1 MPILADP
8 DYEGAGHGV
17 LVPFKQPAYGR
28 ELHVDNRAYNTL
40 LRTLRSLGER
50 GLALLI
56 ERWTASN
63 TSPSAPAEPA
73 TSSAPPS
80 SSPISNTAGSAETP

>member
-1 MPILADP
+1 MPILTDP

-40 LRTLRSLGER
+40 LRALRSLGER
-50 GLALLI
+50 GSALLI
-56 ERWTASN
+56 ERWTALKHI
-63 TSPSAPAEPA
+63 TLSPSRTGNIVRAALVLTHFEHRR
-73 TSSAPPS
+73 
-80 SSPISNTAGSAETP
+80 IS